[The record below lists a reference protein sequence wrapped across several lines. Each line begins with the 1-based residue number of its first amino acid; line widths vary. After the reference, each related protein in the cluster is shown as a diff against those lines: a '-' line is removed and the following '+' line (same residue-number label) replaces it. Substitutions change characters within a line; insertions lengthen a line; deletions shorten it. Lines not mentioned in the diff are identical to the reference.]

1 MSLRHEALRV
11 LLLTDADAKADAA
24 LRLDPDGDLDPGER
38 LAEPPG
44 IPGRPERPVL
54 VAPAALAP
62 RPVHSVEGRA
72 ALIHA
77 LAHIEINAVDLAC
90 DLVWRFA
97 GLPDDFYRQWLTV
110 AQDEARHFCL
120 LREHLG
126 SLGHAYG
133 DFPAHDA
140 LWTMADRTRDD
151 LLARLALVPRTLE
164 ARGLDA
170 APPIRAKLVGAG
182 DSRGGE
188 ILDRILQDE
197 IRHVAIGN
205 HWFRWLC
212 TQRGVDAV
220 RIYDELATRYDAP
233 VPRGPFNLPARR
245 AAGFVEAE
253 IAALQAST
261 GNRPRR

>member
-1 MSLRHEALRV
+1 MTLRHEALRV

-24 LRLDPDGDLDPGER
+24 IRLDPDGALDPDEA
-38 LAEPPG
+38 LDEPPG
-44 IPGRPERPVL
+44 IPGRPGRPVL

-62 RPVHSVEGRA
+62 RPVHTVEGRA

-97 GLPDDFYRQWLTV
+97 GLPDAFYRQWLTV

-120 LREHLG
+120 LRDHLAG
-126 SLGHAYG
+126 LGHAYG

-140 LWTMADRTRDD
+140 LWTMADRTRGD

-182 DSRGGE
+182 DRRGGE
-188 ILDRILQDE
+188 ILDRILHDE

-205 HWFRWLC
+205 EWFRWLC
-212 TQRGVDAV
+212 ARRGVDAV
-220 RIYDELATRYDAP
+220 RTYAELATRHDAP
-233 VPRGPFNLPARR
+233 VPRGPFNLAARR
-245 AAGFVEAE
+245 AAGFVEEE
-253 IAALQAST
+253 IAALQAGDRS
-261 GNRPRR
+261 RR